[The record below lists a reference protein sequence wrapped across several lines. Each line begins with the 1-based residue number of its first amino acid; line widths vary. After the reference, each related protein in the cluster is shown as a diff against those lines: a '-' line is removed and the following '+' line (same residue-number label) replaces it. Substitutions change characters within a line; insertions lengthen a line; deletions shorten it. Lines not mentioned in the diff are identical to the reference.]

1 MALTSPGVQISITDE
16 SQYLPAPTNSIP
28 FVLLATAQNKV
39 NPSGTGIA
47 SGTTAANANKL
58 FRVTSQRDLVNLY
71 GNPFFYTTTDGTPIQ
86 GYELNEY
93 GLLAAYSAL
102 GATNTVYCMRA
113 DVDLAALIGQTGRP
127 SGNPTDGTLWLN
139 TSETTWGIYVFNQ
152 TTSQFTLQT
161 PIVITDSAD
170 VSSGSPVTTV
180 GNIGDYA
187 VIAIPTYDA
196 PTSTTGKQFFYKTT
210 DNTWV
215 NIGSNG
221 WLQDVPAIQ
230 GSNAPT
236 SLTAANTFIIRLSGE
251 TQVSATITV
260 PASTNN
266 TVTGVATAINNLGW
280 AGVTAANVAGKL
292 NIYSAQNGDVT
303 ATPKY
308 ITIVAGTGTVL
319 ADLGITAGN
328 YNQPQV
334 YYGTSSQQPLWQTG
348 QTNPRPTGSIWIKVG
363 SSGNGLTP
371 VIEEWSDVTSR
382 WDARTV
388 TLSTSDAAVT
398 SVLDSTG
405 GALIPAGTLYAQ
417 YDYNEQYTQGPIYY
431 WERAV
436 TGATVVT
443 GTVNNPTFTSGPYSM
458 IVRVS
463 TPASSTLSVPPYT
476 VTLANT
482 YTLSSVVITGT
493 AGQFSCA
500 AASNTLVVGQK
511 IVISGTLGGTG
522 TISGYTNPTTYY
534 IIATNGSTTFTL
546 STSSGGAAVTTT
558 AGTPTGLTY
567 TVSYNDADDFV
578 TAWAAQAIP
587 NTSASVNSAGAL
599 VITHTAGGVI
609 SILDSN
615 SALTQAGFIVGTTD
629 YVKNGLI
636 ISASYTPTQA
646 TTTGSGINLEI
657 NATVSHGEYTVNST
671 SFVNAGTGYAVGD
684 QVTFLGTDLG
694 GASPA
699 NNLVVE
705 ITQVNA
711 GVVEGITLVSGTP
724 NITFTTLLSPWVE
737 ADITASAT
745 ALTEAPANGTNWF
758 YSVVNQVDVM
768 VNYGGGWKGYKN
780 QNYDA
785 NGFPTPSGAN
795 ATDPNGPIVSA
806 SAPTLQSDG
815 TALVYGDLWIDTS
828 DLENYPI
835 INRWQQVDGTDQWVR
850 IDNTDQV
857 NPDGVL
863 FADARWATSGT
874 VNPATD
880 DVPTIVSLLTSN
892 YLDLDAPET
901 SLYPTGML
909 LFNTRRSGYNVK
921 EFITNYFNATT
932 FPDQALPTEKD
943 AWVSVSGLQSNGS
956 PYMGRKAQRAMVVQA
971 LRSAIDTNTAIRDE
985 DNFFNLIA
993 TPNYPELQAN
1003 MIVLNADRGETGFI
1017 IGDTP
1022 MRLPETATAIQAW
1035 ATNAAGATSTGDEG
1049 LVTRSTYMGLFYPSG
1064 LTNDLAGNEVV
1075 VPASHMMLRTIL
1087 RNDSIAYPWFA
1098 PAGTRRGVIDN
1109 AVSIGYLDAQT
1120 SEFQATKTRVGIRD
1134 VLYTNFINP
1143 LVFFTGNG
1151 LLNYG
1156 NKSSFNSQSAL
1167 DRINVARLVAY
1178 IRRQLTIAAR
1188 PFVFEPN
1195 DALTRQ
1201 QITGVVQ
1208 TLLVDLVAKRGLYDY
1223 LVVCDDSNNT
1233 PARIDR
1239 NELYVDVAIEPV
1251 KAAEFIYI
1259 PVRILNTG
1267 ELSSSLDGAAPTSLR

>member
-1 MALTSPGVQISITDE
+1 MALLSPGVQVTITDE
-16 SQYLPAPTNSIP
+16 SQYLPAPTNSVP
-28 FVLLATAQNKV
+28 FVLLATAQDKL
-39 NPSGTGIA
+39 NPAGTGIA
-47 SGTTAANANKL
+47 QGTTAANANKL

-71 GNPFFYTTTDGTPIQ
+71 GNPFFYTSTDGTPIQ

-102 GATNTVYCMRA
+102 GATNTVFCMRA
-113 DVDLAALIGQTGRP
+113 DIDLASLVGQTGRP
-127 SGNPTDGTLWLN
+127 SGNPADGTYWLN

-161 PIVITDSAD
+161 PIVITDSAQ
-170 VSSGSPVTTV
+170 VSAGSPVNTL

-196 PTSTTGKQFFYKTT
+196 PTSATGKQFFYKATT
-210 DNTWV
+210 NTWV
-215 NIGSNG
+215 SVGSAA
-221 WLQDVPAIQ
+221 WLGNVPTIQ
-230 GSNAPT
+230 SANAPT
-236 SLTAANTFIIRLSGE
+236 SLTATNNFIIRLGGE
-251 TQVSATITV
+251 TEVSATITV
-260 PASTNN
+260 PASPNN
-266 TVTGVATAINNLGW
+266 TVAGVAAAINTLGW
-280 AGVTAANVAGKL
+280 GGVSASVVGGKL
-292 NIYSAQNGDVT
+292 NIFSSQNNDSTGS
-303 ATPKY
+303 PKFL
-308 ITIVAGTGTVL
+308 TIAAGASPGTVL
-319 ADLGITAGN
+319 TDLGITVGN
-328 YNQPQV
+328 YNQPQI

-348 QTNPRPTGSIWIKVG
+348 QSTPRPTGSIWIKVG

-371 VIEEWSDVTSR
+371 VIEEWSDVTSL
-382 WDARTV
+382 WNSKTV
-388 TLSTSDAAVT
+388 TLAVSDAAAT

-405 GALIPAGTLYAQ
+405 GALIPEGTLYAQ
-417 YDYNEQYTQGPIYY
+417 YNYNEQYAQGAVYY

-443 GTVNNPTFTSGPYSM
+443 GTVANPTFPNGPY
-458 IVRVS
+458 VLTVQV
-463 TPASSTLSVPPYT
+463 SVPGS
-476 VTLANT
+476 AS
-482 YTLSSVVITGT
+482 LSS
-493 AGQFSCA
+493 A
-500 AASNTLVVGQK
+500 
-511 IVISGTLGGTG
+511 
-522 TISGYTNPTTYY
+522 
-534 IIATNGSTTFTL
+534 
-546 STSSGGAAVTTT
+546 
-558 AGTPTGLTY
+558 Y
-567 TVSYNDADDFV
+567 TVSLLDNADADDFV
-578 TAWAAQAIP
+578 TAWSAAGIP
-587 NTSASVNSAGAL
+587 NTSVSVNSAGAL
-599 VITHTAGGVI
+599 VISHTLGGVI
-609 SILDSN
+609 SIISDVGSFF
-615 SALTQAGFIVGTTD
+615 TEAGFVAGTAD
-629 YVKNGLI
+629 YVKNGI
-636 ISASYTPTQA
+636 IRAVSYTPGDSS
-646 TTTGSGINLEI
+646 TTGTGVNLEI
-657 NATVSHGEYTVNST
+657 TVTNVDGQY
-671 SFVNAGTGYAVGD
+671 FVDPVVFPNAGTGYAVGD
-684 QVTFLGTDLG
+684 QATFLGTALG

-699 NNLVVE
+699 NDLVVE
-705 ITQVNA
+705 ITQVDA
-711 GVVEGITLVSGTP
+711 GVVEGITFVSGTP
-724 NITFTTLLSPWVE
+724 AVTYSTLLSPWVE

-785 NGFPTPSGAN
+785 NGFPTPTGAN

-835 INRWQQVDGTDQWVR
+835 INRWQQVSGTDQWVI

-892 YLDLDAPET
+892 YLDLDAPE
-901 SLYPTGML
+901 SGLYPTGML

-921 EFITNYFNATT
+921 EFRTNYFNATN
-932 FPDQALPTEKD
+932 FPDEVLPTAKD
-943 AWVSVSGLQSNGS
+943 AWVSVSGLQSNGA
-956 PYMGRKAQRAMVVQA
+956 PYMGRKAQRAMVVRA
-971 LRSAIDTNTAIRDE
+971 LRAAIDTNTAIRDE

-993 TPNYPELQAN
+993 TPNYPELQPN
-1003 MIVLNADRGETGFI
+1003 MITLNADRGETGFI

-1022 MRLPETATAIQAW
+1022 LRLSENATAIQAW

-1049 LVTRSTYMGLFYPSG
+1049 LVTRSTYMGLFYPAG
-1064 LTNDLAGNEVV
+1064 LTNDLSGNEVV
-1075 VPASHMMLRTIL
+1075 VPASHMMIRTLL

-1098 PAGTRRGVIDN
+1098 PAGVRRGVIDN

-1120 SEFQATKTRVGIRD
+1120 GEFQSTRTRIGIRD

-1178 IRRQLTIAAR
+1178 IRRQLTLAAR

-1201 QITGVVQ
+1201 QIQSVIQ
-1208 TLLVDLVAKRGLYDY
+1208 TLFVDLVAKRGIYDY
-1223 LVVCDDSNNT
+1223 LVVCDESNNT

-1267 ELSSSLDGAAPTSLR
+1267 ELSGQ

>member
-1 MALTSPGVQISITDE
+1 MALVSPGVQVSITDE
-16 SQYLPAPTNSIP
+16 SQYLPAPTNSVP
-28 FVLLATAQNKV
+28 FVLLATAQDKL
-39 NPSGTGIA
+39 NPAGTGIA
-47 SGTTAANANKL
+47 QGTTAANANKL

-71 GNPFFYTTTDGTPIQ
+71 GNPFFYTSTDGTPIQ

-113 DVDLAALIGQTGRP
+113 DIDLSSLIGQTGRP
-127 SGNPTDGTLWLN
+127 SGNPADGTLWLN
-139 TSETTWGIYVFNQ
+139 TSETTWGIYVFNR

-161 PIVITDSAD
+161 PIVITDSAQ
-170 VSSGSPVTTV
+170 VSSGSPVNTV

-187 VIAIPTYDA
+187 VIAIPTYSA
-196 PTSTTGKQFFYKTT
+196 PTSATGKQFFYKAS

-215 NIGSNG
+215 SIASTA
-221 WLQDVPAIQ
+221 WLEDVPAIQ

-236 SLTAANTFIIRLSGE
+236 SLTAADTFILRLNGE
-251 TQVSATITV
+251 TQVDTTITV
-260 PASTNN
+260 PAATSN
-266 TVTGVATAINNLGW
+266 TVTGVANLINALGW
-280 AGVTAANVAGKL
+280 AGVSAANIGGKL
-292 NIYSAQNGDVT
+292 NIYSSQNDDTT
-303 ATPKY
+303 ASPAY
-308 ITIVAGTGTVL
+308 IAIIPGTGTVL
-319 ADLGITAGN
+319 TDLGIAAGT

-348 QTNPRPTGSIWIKVG
+348 QTTPRPTGSIWIKVG
-363 SSGNGLTP
+363 SVGNGLTP

-388 TLSTSDAAVT
+388 TLATSDAAVT

-431 WERAV
+431 WQKAN
-436 TGATVVT
+436 TGTTVVT
-443 GTVNNPTFTSGPYSM
+443 GTVANPTFTSGPYSLP
-458 IVRVS
+458 VRVS
-463 TPASSTLSVPPYT
+463 APGSSSLSAIYT
-476 VTLANT
+476 VTLANS
-482 YTLSSVVITGT
+482 YTLSGVQITGT
-493 AGQFSCA
+493 AGQFSCT
-500 AASNTLVVGQK
+500 AASNPLVVGQP

-522 TISGYTNPTTYY
+522 TITGYTNPKTYY

-546 STSSGGAAVTTT
+546 STSSGGAAVVTT

-567 TVSYNDADDFV
+567 TVPYNDAEDV
-578 TAWAAQAIP
+578 ITAWTAQAIP
-587 NTSASVNSAGAL
+587 YTSIELNSAGAL

-609 SILDSN
+609 QITDDEGFL
-615 SALTQAGFIVGTTD
+615 ATAGFVAGTTD
-629 YVKNGLI
+629 YVKEGAVSAVAYTTAVTGGAGTSAV
-636 ISASYTPTQA
+636 ISVTVAST
-646 TTTGSGINLEI
+646 
-657 NATVSHGEYTVNST
+657 YTVNST
-671 SFVNAGTGYAVGD
+671 TFSNAGTGYVVGN
-684 QVTFLGTDLG
+684 QLTVSGALLG
-694 GASPA
+694 GATPA
-699 NNLVVE
+699 NDVVVE
-705 ITQVNA
+705 VTQVSGA
-711 GVVEGITLVSGTP
+711 GALEGITFVSGTP
-724 NITFTTLLSPWVE
+724 NVVYTSLLSDWIE

-768 VNYGGGWKGYKN
+768 INYGGGWKGYKN

-785 NGFPTPSGAN
+785 NGFPTPTGTN
-795 ATDPNGPIVSA
+795 TTDPAGPIISA
-806 SAPTLQSDG
+806 SEPTLQSDG

-835 INRWQQVDGTDQWVR
+835 INRWQQVDSIDQWVR

-892 YLDLDAPET
+892 YLDLDAPES

-921 EFITNYFNATT
+921 EFITNYFNSTS
-932 FPDQALPTEKD
+932 FPDEALPTEKD
-943 AWVSVSGLQSNGS
+943 AWVSVSGLQSNGA
-956 PYMGRKAQRAMVVQA
+956 PYMGSKAQRAMVVRA
-971 LRSAIDTNTAIRDE
+971 LRAAIDTNTAIRDE
-985 DNFFNLIA
+985 DNFFNLMA
-993 TPNYPELQAN
+993 TPNYPELQPN
-1003 MIVLNADRGETGFI
+1003 MITLNADRGETGFI

-1022 MRLPETATAIQAW
+1022 LRLPETATAIQAW
-1035 ATNAAGATSTGDEG
+1035 ATNAADATSTGDDG

-1064 LTNDLAGNEVV
+1064 LTNDLSGNEVV
-1075 VPASHMMLRTIL
+1075 VPASHMMIRTLL
-1087 RNDSIAYPWFA
+1087 RNDSVAYPWFA
-1098 PAGTRRGVIDN
+1098 PAGVRRGVIDN
-1109 AVSIGYLDAQT
+1109 AASIGYLDAQT
-1120 SEFQATKTRVGIRD
+1120 GEFQSTKTRVGIRD

-1178 IRRQLTIAAR
+1178 IRRQLTLAAR
-1188 PFVFEPN
+1188 PFIFEPN

-1201 QITGVVQ
+1201 QITSVIQ
-1208 TLLVDLVAKRGLYDY
+1208 TLFVDLVAKRGIYDY

-1267 ELSSSLDGAAPTSLR
+1267 ELSGQ

>member
-1 MALTSPGVQISITDE
+1 MALVSPGVEVSITDE

-28 FVLLATAQNKV
+28 FVLLATAQNKL
-39 NPSGTGIA
+39 NPAGTGIA
-47 SGTTAANANKL
+47 QGTTAANANKL

-71 GNPFFYTTTDGTPIQ
+71 GNPFFYTSTDGTPIQ

-113 DVDLAALIGQTGRP
+113 DIDLASLVGQTGRP
-127 SGNPTDGTLWLN
+127 SGNPADGTLWLD
-139 TSETTWGIYVFNQ
+139 TSDTTWGIYVFNQ

-161 PIVITDSAD
+161 PIVITDSTQ
-170 VSSGSPVTTV
+170 VSAGSPVNTL

-196 PTSTTGKQFFYKTT
+196 PTSATGKQFFYKAT

-215 NIGSNG
+215 SIGSTE
-221 WLQDVPAIQ
+221 WLEDVPAIQ
-230 GSNAPT
+230 GANAPT
-236 SLTAANTFIIRLSGE
+236 SLTNGNSFIIRLNGL
-251 TQVSATITV
+251 TQVDATITV
-260 PASTNN
+260 PASPNN

-280 AGVTAANVAGKL
+280 AGVSAANVGGKL
-292 NIYSAQNGDVT
+292 TIYSSQNGDSNSS
-303 ATPKY
+303 PRY
-308 ITIVAGTGTVL
+308 ITIAAGSGTVL
-319 ADLGITAGN
+319 TDLGITAGN
-328 YNQPQV
+328 YNQPEL
-334 YYGTSSQQPLWQTG
+334 YYGTSSQQPSWQTG
-348 QTNPRPTGSIWIKVG
+348 QTNPRPTGSVWIKVG
-363 SSGNGLTP
+363 TLGNGLNP
-371 VIEEWSDVTSR
+371 VISEWNNDTAT
-382 WDARTV
+382 WDSRTV
-388 TLSTSDAAVT
+388 TLATSDAVVT
-398 SVLDSTG
+398 GTLDGTG
-405 GALIPAGTLYAQ
+405 GLAIPEGTLYAQ
-417 YDYNEQYTQGPIYY
+417 YNYNQQYNQGPIYY
-431 WERAV
+431 WQKATAGE
-436 TGATVVT
+436 TVVT
-443 GTVNNPTFTSGPYSM
+443 GTVNNPTFTNGPYS
-458 IVRVS
+458 ILVRVS
-463 TPASSTLSVPPYT
+463 VPGSSSLSSAYT
-476 VTLANT
+476 VTLAD
-482 YTLSSVVITGT
+482 
-493 AGQFSCA
+493 
-500 AASNTLVVGQK
+500 
-511 IVISGTLGGTG
+511 
-522 TISGYTNPTTYY
+522 
-534 IIATNGSTTFTL
+534 
-546 STSSGGAAVTTT
+546 TTT
-558 AGTPTGLTY
+558 A
-567 TVSYNDADDFV
+567 SDFI
-578 TAWAAQAIP
+578 TAWTTAAIP
-587 NTSASVNSAGAL
+587 YTTVGTNSSGAL

-609 SILDSN
+609 SISDPDQ
-615 SALTQAGFIVGTTD
+615 TGIMTEAGFIVGTTD

-636 ISASYTPTQA
+636 EGNIFTPTQDS
-646 TTTGSGINLEI
+646 TTGSGINLEI
-657 NATVSHGEYTVNST
+657 TAIILNGVYNPVSTV
-671 SFVNAGTGYAVGD
+671 FVNAGTGYAVGD
-684 QVTFLGTDLG
+684 QVTFSGTDLG

-699 NNLVVE
+699 NDLVVE
-705 ITQVNA
+705 VTQVSA
-711 GVVEGITLVSGTP
+711 GVVEGITFISGNP
-724 NITFTTLLSPWVE
+724 NVTYTTLLSPWVE

-745 ALTEAPANGTNWF
+745 ALTEAPANNTNWF
-758 YSVVNQVDVM
+758 YSVVNQVDIM
-768 VNYGGGWKGYKN
+768 VNYNGNWKGYKN

-785 NGFPTPSGAN
+785 NGFPTPTGAN
-795 ATDPNGPIVSA
+795 ATDPNGPLVSA

-835 INRWQQVDGTDQWVR
+835 INRWQSVDGTDQWVL

-857 NPDGVL
+857 NPNGVV
-863 FADARWATSGT
+863 FSDARWATNGT
-874 VNPATD
+874 TNPATD

-892 YLDLDAPET
+892 YLDLDAPES
-901 SLYPTGML
+901 SLYPTGMI

-921 EFITNYFNATT
+921 EFRTNYFNATN
-932 FPDQALPTEKD
+932 FPDDSLPTEKD
-943 AWVSVSGLQSNGS
+943 AWVSVSGLQSNGA

-971 LRSAIDTNTAIRDE
+971 LKASIDTNTAIRDE
-985 DNFFNLIA
+985 DTFFNLIA

-1003 MIVLNADRGETGFI
+1003 MITLNADRGETGFI

-1022 MRLPETATAIQAW
+1022 LRLAENATAIQAW

-1049 LVTRSTYMGLFYPSG
+1049 LVTRSTYMGLFYPAG

-1075 VPASHMMLRTIL
+1075 VPASHMMIRTLL

-1098 PAGTRRGVIDN
+1098 PAGVRRGVIDN

-1120 SEFQATKTRVGIRD
+1120 SEFQATRTRVGIRD

-1201 QITGVVQ
+1201 QITSVIQ
-1208 TLLVDLVAKRGLYDY
+1208 TLMVDLVAKRGLYDY

-1239 NELYVDVAIEPV
+1239 NELWVDVAIEPV

-1259 PVRILNTG
+1259 PVRVLNTG
-1267 ELSSSLDGAAPTSLR
+1267 ELSSAADGSAAISLR

>member
-1 MALTSPGVQISITDE
+1 MALTSPGVQVSIIDE

-71 GNPFFYTTTDGTPIQ
+71 GNPFFYTSTNGTPIQ

-113 DVDLAALIGQTGRP
+113 DIDLASLVGQTGRP
-127 SGNPTDGTLWLN
+127 SGEPADGTLWLN

-170 VSSGSPVTTV
+170 VSAGSPVNTV

-187 VIAIPTYDA
+187 VIAIPTYSA
-196 PTSTTGKQFFYKTT
+196 PTSATGKQFFYKATT
-210 DNTWV
+210 NTWAP
-215 NIGSNG
+215 IGGNA
-221 WLQDVPAIQ
+221 WLQNVPTIQ

-236 SLTAANTFIIRLSGE
+236 SLTAADTFTIRLSGV
-251 TQVSATITV
+251 TQVSAIITV

-280 AGVTAANVAGKL
+280 GGVSASVIGGKL
-292 NIYSAQNGDVT
+292 NIFSSQNLDESV
-303 ATPKY
+303 PKF
-308 ITIVAGTGTVL
+308 INIIAGAGTVL
-319 ADLGITAGN
+319 TDLGITAGI
-328 YNQPQV
+328 YYQPAL

-348 QTNPRPTGSIWIKVG
+348 QAIPRPTGSIWIKVG
-363 SSGNGLTP
+363 SAGNGLTP
-371 VIEEWSDVTSR
+371 VIEEWSSDLAA
-382 WDARTV
+382 WNARIV
-388 TLSTSDAAVT
+388 TLATSDWAAIA
-398 SVLDSTG
+398 SLDSTG
-405 GALIPAGTLYAQ
+405 GELIDQGTLYAQ
-417 YDYNEQYTQGPIYY
+417 YSYNQQVADSSIYY
-431 WERAV
+431 WQKANA
-436 TGATVVT
+436 GATVVT
-443 GTVNNPTFTSGPYSM
+443 GTVANPTFTNGPYTFA
-458 IVRVS
+458 VRVS
-463 TPASSTLSVPPYT
+463 IPGSASIASS
-476 VTLANT
+476 
-482 YTLSSVVITGT
+482 
-493 AGQFSCA
+493 
-500 AASNTLVVGQK
+500 
-511 IVISGTLGGTG
+511 
-522 TISGYTNPTTYY
+522 
-534 IIATNGSTTFTL
+534 
-546 STSSGGAAVTTT
+546 
-558 AGTPTGLTY
+558 Y
-567 TVSYNDADDFV
+567 TVSLADTSDAEDFIAAW
-578 TAWAAQAIP
+578 TAAAIP
-587 NTSASVNSAGAL
+587 YTTVGLNSANQL
-599 VITHTAGGVI
+599 VITHTAGGIINVADVDQTGI
-609 SILDSN
+609 M
-615 SALTQAGFIVGTTD
+615 TEAGFIAGTTD

-636 ISASYTPTQA
+636 NSSSYTPTQS
-646 TTTGSGINLEI
+646 TTSGTGINLEI
-657 NATVSHGEYTVNST
+657 NVTTLNGHYSVSSST
-671 SFVNAGTGYAVGD
+671 FVNTGTGYVVGD
-684 QVTFLGTDLG
+684 TVTFLGTDLG
-694 GASPA
+694 GATPA
-699 NNLVVE
+699 NDLVVE
-705 ITQVNA
+705 VTQVNA
-711 GVVEGITLVSGTP
+711 GVVEGITFVSGTP
-724 NITFTTLLSPWVE
+724 NVNYSTLLSDWVE

-745 ALTEAPANGTNWF
+745 ALTEAPANGTDWF
-758 YSVVNQVDVM
+758 YSVVDQVDIM
-768 VNYGGGWKGYKN
+768 INYNGAWRGYKN

-785 NGFPTPSGAN
+785 NGFPTPTGAN

-835 INRWQQVDGTDQWVR
+835 INRWQSVDSTDQWVR

-863 FADARWATSGT
+863 FADARWATNGT
-874 VNPATD
+874 TNPATD
-880 DVPTIVSLLTSN
+880 DVPTIISLLTSN
-892 YLDLDAPET
+892 YLDLDAPDYT
-901 SLYPTGML
+901 LYPTGML

-921 EFITNYFNATT
+921 EFRTNYFNATN
-932 FPDQALPTEKD
+932 FPDEALPTEKD
-943 AWVSVSGLQSNGS
+943 AWVSVSGLQSNGA

-971 LRSAIDTNTAIRDE
+971 LRASIDTNTAIRDE

-1035 ATNAAGATSTGDEG
+1035 ATNAAGATSTGDDG

-1064 LTNDLAGNEVV
+1064 LTNDLSGNEVV

-1109 AVSIGYLDAQT
+1109 ALSIGYLDAQT
-1120 SEFQATKTRVGIRD
+1120 GEFQATKTRVGIRD

-1208 TLLVDLVAKRGLYDY
+1208 TLLVDLVAKRGVYDY
-1223 LVVCDDSNNT
+1223 LVVCDESNNT

-1267 ELSSSLDGAAPTSLR
+1267 ELSGA